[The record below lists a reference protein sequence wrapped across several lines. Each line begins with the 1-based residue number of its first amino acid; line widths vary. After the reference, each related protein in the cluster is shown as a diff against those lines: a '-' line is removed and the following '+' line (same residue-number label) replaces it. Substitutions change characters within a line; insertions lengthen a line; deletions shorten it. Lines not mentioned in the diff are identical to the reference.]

1 MMELSGEELGAES
14 LQEEGEQVKGRG
26 IGSALS
32 NSSKKA
38 IQSGVEWSRWLGTRS
53 FWAQRY

>member
-32 NSSKKA
+32 NSSKA

-53 FWAQRY
+53 CWAQRY